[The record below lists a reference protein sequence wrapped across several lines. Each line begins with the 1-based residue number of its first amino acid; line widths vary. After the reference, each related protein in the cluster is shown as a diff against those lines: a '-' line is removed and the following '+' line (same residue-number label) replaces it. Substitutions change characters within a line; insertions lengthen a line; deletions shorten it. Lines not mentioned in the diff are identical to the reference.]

1 MVKDQRKD
9 YTVLHLPQKQNI
21 LLILDSQEKDFY
33 LVHTMM
39 EATVSCLL
47 ILQRHINSKQKTQ
60 KSLCLGNISK
70 DLTITNM
77 KKKKRTGLKGAVNFF
92 SFDFNPI
99 DTNDIL
105 DIHKYLFD
113 GKNMI

>member
-1 MVKDQRKD
+1 MKDQRKD
-9 YTVLHLPQKQNI
+9 YTVLHLLQKQNI

-47 ILQRHINSKQKTQ
+47 ILQRDINSKQKTL

-77 KKKKRTGLKGAVNFF
+77 KKKTGLIGAVNFF

>member
-1 MVKDQRKD
+1 MKDQRKD
-9 YTVLHLPQKQNI
+9 YTVLHLLKKQNI

-33 LVHTMM
+33 LVHTMV

-47 ILQRHINSKQKTQ
+47 ILQRDINSKQKTQ

-77 KKKKRTGLKGAVNFF
+77 KKKTGLIGAVKFF